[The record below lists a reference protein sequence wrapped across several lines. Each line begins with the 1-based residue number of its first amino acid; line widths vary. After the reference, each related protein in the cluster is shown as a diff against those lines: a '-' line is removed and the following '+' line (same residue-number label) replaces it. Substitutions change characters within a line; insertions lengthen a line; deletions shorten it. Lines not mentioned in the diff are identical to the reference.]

1 MLMGKFRKKFNST
14 ILTYHFMLLPGCILL
29 FTFSYLPMFGII
41 MAFQNFTIT
50 KGIWGSKL
58 VGLKNFHYMFL
69 LPNISQIFRNTI
81 VISLGKLL
89 LGMLVAVGFAILLNE
104 IRNFGLKSCIQT
116 ITYLPHFLSWV
127 VLASVVVNMFSL
139 DGTVNQILTSIGLS
153 KMNFMGSNTLFQP
166 LIIGT
171 EVWKEFGYGSIV
183 YLASITAIDPGLYE
197 SAALDGAG
205 WWQKTWHITLPGMLP
220 IILLMS
226 IMNISSILNAG
237 FDQIFNLYSPM
248 VYESGDIL
256 DTYVYRIGLIGRQY
270 SLGSAVGLFKS
281 VIGMILMLSANALSK
296 RFTDRRIF

>member
-1 MLMGKFRKKFNST
+1 MGKFRKKFNST

>member
-1 MLMGKFRKKFNST
+1 
-14 ILTYHFMLLPGCILL
+14 MLLPGCILL